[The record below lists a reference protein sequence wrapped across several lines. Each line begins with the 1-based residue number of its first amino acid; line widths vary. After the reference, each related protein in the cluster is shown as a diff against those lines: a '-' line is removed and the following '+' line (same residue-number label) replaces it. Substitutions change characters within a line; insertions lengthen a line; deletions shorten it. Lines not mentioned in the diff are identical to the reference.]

1 MSGRVAT
8 SLHAGVGLCRHAS
21 SSRSH
26 PRNPTSTP
34 RRAFSSPSPAWAR
47 LLRQTGHDPSML
59 SSPGHPNRWPVS
71 SSHGFSGCSFA
82 RKLVLSYAEGVGY
95 PARSRVEAALA
106 SKLWANPKHILLLH
120 IYLLHMLSCAFFK
133 KKFIKF
139 QSFCLLWL
147 HWVLVAAQAS
157 SSRGE
162 RGLPSRC
169 HAPAPQFG
177 GFPGR
182 GAWTVGAQA
191 P

>member
-1 MSGRVAT
+1 M
-8 SLHAGVGLCRHAS
+8 
-21 SSRSH
+21 
-26 PRNPTSTP
+26 
-34 RRAFSSPSPAWAR
+34 
-47 LLRQTGHDPSML
+47 
-59 SSPGHPNRWPVS
+59 
-71 SSHGFSGCSFA
+71 
-82 RKLVLSYAEGVGY
+82 
-95 PARSRVEAALA
+95 ALA

-120 IYLLHMLSCAFFK
+120 IYLFVAHAVLCLFK
-133 KKFIKF
+133 KKKIIKF